1 MSKKKIAAI
10 HSPRDRS
17 HPHPLTTIPQVLLM
31 RQSPIHADRSL
42 LTNVGKAYRVTQM
55 GGSCAF
61 AHGHD
66 IKILCPMRFGGQ
78 CFFFIKKSIGLFLL
92 TSLRYGARN
101 KGDTM
106 SSIRYNR
113 RSNFGVACGQCGH
126 ELIAPEWSEYH
137 NERHVHHVW
146 RCWKC
151 DCCFETIVD
160 TKTTHDII

>member
-55 GGSCAF
+55 GGSVRLCAWSRYKNSLSD
-61 AHGHD
+61 A
-66 IKILCPMRFGGQ
+66 LRRTV
-78 CFFFIKKSIGLFLL
+78 FFFIKKSIGLFLL

-113 RSNFGVACGQCGH
+113 RSNFGVTCGQCGH